1 MGRHIATEPPPPST
15 LPAPAARHR
24 MDPRPDYPV
33 DRRFRGGVLRLM
45 LIVAVLAIATATTAG
60 LAGAF

>member
-1 MGRHIATEPPPPST
+1 
-15 LPAPAARHR
+15 